1 MPTSTAIATI
11 TVDGRTVPIGQARNL
26 LEVVRASGVDLP
38 TFCYHSELSV
48 HGACRLCVVDVK
60 GRGVMAS
67 CSTPPEAGMEVVTRT
82 EPLRRMRRTSVE
94 LLLAAHNT
102 ECPSCDRAAACELQ
116 DVARKVGVERVRFK
130 PMGRDL
136 PLDRTSAAVH
146 RDPSKCILCG
156 DCVRMCAEVQGV
168 SALDFAHRG
177 AATTV
182 QPAFGRGLG
191 EVDCV
196 GCGQCARVCPT
207 AALIPAPEIEPAW
220 KLLTAPSTTAVAQ
233 IAPAVRVAIGER
245 FGLPAGAET
254 TGRMV
259 AALRRLGFH
268 KVYDTT
274 FTADLTVWEEGAEF
288 VRRLRSSDEGPL
300 PLMTSCCPAWVKWV
314 EQFRPDALPNLSSCR
329 SPQGM
334 FGGLARRLLPK
345 ALGIEAKDLAVV
357 SIMPCTAKKAE
368 AAREELRSEGRREID
383 HVLTTEELAR
393 MIDGAG
399 IRLGDLE
406 PEPFDQPFG
415 MKTGAGLLF
424 GASGGVAE
432 AVLRYADA
440 VLGDGARRDAVWGEL
455 RSVAGGSAAG
465 AFRGP
470 AAPGGQAG
478 SGAAGPGTFG
488 AATAGGGD
496 GWEARGPG
504 ALRVASATIGGRTI
518 RVGVVSGL
526 RNAGQVLDD
535 VEAGRLQLDIIEVM
549 ACPGGCV
556 NGAGQP
562 RPARGAVDSR
572 TAAIHRADRCEHR
585 QNSADNEEVGKLY
598 KNTLGEPGSH
608 TSHELLHTTYRP
620 RRRIDDLDLLLTA
633 GEPGGKLLTTV
644 CLGTSCHLRGSQG
657 VLRGLLDAVDAK
669 GWAAQVDVRATF
681 CLEQCASGPNC
692 KIGKEVL
699 TATTVDKAVA
709 EIGAQLAARPQG

>member
-1 MPTSTAIATI
+1 MPTTATAASTI

-259 AALRRLGFH
+259 AALRRLGFA

-345 ALGIEAKDLAVV
+345 ALGIEPKDLAVV

-440 VLGDGARRDAVWGEL
+440 VLGDGSRRDAVWEE
-455 RSVAGGSAAG
+455 V
-465 AFRGP
+465 
-470 AAPGGQAG
+470 
-478 SGAAGPGTFG
+478 
-488 AATAGGGD
+488 
-496 GWEARGPG
+496 RGPG
-504 ALRVASATIGGRTI
+504 ALRVATATIGGRTI

-535 VEAGRLQLDIIEVM
+535 VKAGRLQLDIIEVM

-669 GWAAQVDVRATF
+669 GWGAQVDVRATF
-681 CLEQCASGPNC
+681 CLERCASGPNC